1 MIRQHFACMMSC
13 KHSSILIPNNFYY
26 ECYVYYLVNIA
37 LGFEFRCVVSAKFQ
51 EKILYFENEKKKK
64 KTPLNFGTLKII

>member
-26 ECYVYYLVNIA
+26 ECYVYYHVNIA
-37 LGFEFRCVVSAKFQ
+37 LDLNLGVLFQ
-51 EKILYFENEKKKK
+51 QNFKRKYYILKMEKKN
-64 KTPLNFGTLKII
+64 PLNFGTLKII